1 LGVRVPPG
9 LRTFKE
15 ESTMNKISQYVND
28 VQQEIAKVSWP
39 RREELVSTTG
49 VVLFVCVLFSI
60 FVFGIDVLLSRLL
73 KLIFRA

>member
-1 LGVRVPPG
+1 
-9 LRTFKE
+9 
-15 ESTMNKISQYVND
+15 MNKLSQYVND
-28 VQQEIAKVSWP
+28 VQQELSKVSWP

-49 VVLFVCVLFSI
+49 VVLFVCVIFSI

>member
-1 LGVRVPPG
+1 
-9 LRTFKE
+9 
-15 ESTMNKISQYVND
+15 MNKISQYVND